1 MVGLGEKE
9 VNFKNWKAPELKNT
23 CRLEESL
30 SPTKKEELVE
40 LTEKAQELAL
50 ELTDESE
57 SISDVVNAKLV
68 TDTTKK
74 ARMNSSDGRQE
85 ADKISPLFGLLEG
98 LGERLEKWLQ
108 EIQINMDTL
117 DKKLKMKLKPQ
128 RRQLKK

>member
-50 ELTDESE
+50 ELTDERE

-74 ARMNSSDGRQE
+74 ARMNSSEGRQE
-85 ADKISPLFGLLEG
+85 ADKISQLFGLPEG
-98 LGERLEKWLQ
+98 LGK
-108 EIQINMDTL
+108 D
-117 DKKLKMKLKPQ
+117 
-128 RRQLKK
+128 